1 MKTAREWF
9 KELPDDIEKMAV
21 ENAEGGDYPVI
32 DFPTFESLPDAIYTS
47 FCWHDSPQGYEFWR
61 NVFLQHCEE

>member
-21 ENAEGGDYPVI
+21 ENAESGDYPII
-32 DFPTFESLPDAIYTS
+32 DECIFEDLPDAIYTS
-47 FCWHDSPQGYEFWR
+47 FSWKDSQQDFAFWS
-61 NVFLQHCEE
+61 NVQDQHCEE

>member
-21 ENAEGGDYPVI
+21 ENAEKYH
-32 DFPTFESLPDAIYTS
+32 LADAPCKCLSDSIIMS
-47 FCWHDSPQGYEFWR
+47 FNWMGTPQGREFWQ
-61 NVFLQHCEE
+61 NVYDQHCEE

>member
-21 ENAEGGDYPVI
+21 ENAESAPCSII
-32 DFPTFESLPDAIYTS
+32 DSKIFEDLPDAIYTAFPWRHSTQGFS
-47 FCWHDSPQGYEFWR
+47 FWA
-61 NVFLQHCEE
+61 NVHEQHANK

>member
-21 ENAEGGDYPVI
+21 ENAENGNYPII
-32 DFPTFESLPDAIYTS
+32 DDEVFSDLPDAIYSS
-47 FCWHDSPQGYEFWR
+47 FCWKDSPQGFGFWKD
-61 NVFLQHCEE
+61 VFNQHCE